1 MNPRIRVMVD
11 DSRELE
17 EVAADGAEIARM
29 WRKAVRSFHDSRME
43 GLGVDSAVV
52 LAYQSGL
59 QAATTVVRAAGYR
72 VKDTPKGHH
81 RIAFEAL
88 TALGI
93 VGVSELGRHLNA
105 FRPTRHAAMYD
116 AEPESRARLDEIE
129 EIVGRL
135 LPLAYHWLRS
145 HRPEIAEALVAPN
158 G

>member
-17 EVAADGAEIARM
+17 ELASDGAEIAAM

-43 GLGVDSAVV
+43 GLAVDSAVV
-52 LAYQSGL
+52 LAYQAGL
-59 QAATTVVRAAGYR
+59 QTATTLVRAAGYR

-88 TALGI
+88 IALGVPRI
-93 VGVSELGRHLNA
+93 SELGRHLNA

-116 AEPESRARLDEIE
+116 AEPESEARRTEIDG
-129 EIVGRL
+129 IVGRL

-145 HRPEIAEALVAPN
+145 YRPEIAEALDSPAA
-158 G
+158 